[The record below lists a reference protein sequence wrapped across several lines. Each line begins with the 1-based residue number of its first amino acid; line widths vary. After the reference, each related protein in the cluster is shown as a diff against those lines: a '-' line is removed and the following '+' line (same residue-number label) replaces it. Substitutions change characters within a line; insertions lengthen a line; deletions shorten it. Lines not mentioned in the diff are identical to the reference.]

1 MEFECEFDIY
11 MYIFVLNLQNN
22 FIFSLNFF
30 LLTVFRNGSILD
42 IQTPVHEAD
51 TETEVTMPEVNQ
63 PSAEG

>member
-42 IQTPVHEAD
+42 IQTPVHVAD

-63 PSAEG
+63 PSAER